1 MFSIRKLLLFLVA
14 LAAWPGLGQGVLTI
28 DSCYKL
34 AEKNWPL
41 IHQIDLIANS
51 NDLKIKNL
59 NKNYLPQSL
68 FSVNVSYQSDVT
80 QVSIPL
86 PSGFGP
92 LDMPEMSKDWYKAI
106 LDVNQ
111 AVWDGNVTSYNKK
124 VEKYNQD
131 VDQTSVQSELY
142 KLKDRVNQIYLSVLL
157 LDANDT
163 LLASNFDQVSSK
175 LREIEVAVKNG
186 AALQMNADALR
197 AELIRIEQ
205 LMDESSGDR
214 KAAFGML
221 SQLLGVT
228 VGRNTRLV
236 MPNPAVNSYLFE
248 NKRFENEIFTLQESR
263 LGVLRDM
270 VTTKWNPKIYAYG
283 QAGYG
288 RPSLNMLDNDF
299 KPWGLVGAKLTWNFW
314 NWNANKNEKKILD
327 IQADIIKSQQSAFD
341 RNLRIQAERDLAEI

>member
-157 LDANDT
+157 LVVFAQ
-163 LLASNFDQVSSK
+163 LALPHHD
-175 LREIEVAVKNG
+175 
-186 AALQMNADALR
+186 
-197 AELIRIEQ
+197 
-205 LMDESSGDR
+205 
-214 KAAFGML
+214 
-221 SQLLGVT
+221 
-228 VGRNTRLV
+228 
-236 MPNPAVNSYLFE
+236 
-248 NKRFENEIFTLQESR
+248 
-263 LGVLRDM
+263 
-270 VTTKWNPKIYAYG
+270 
-283 QAGYG
+283 
-288 RPSLNMLDNDF
+288 
-299 KPWGLVGAKLTWNFW
+299 
-314 NWNANKNEKKILD
+314 
-327 IQADIIKSQQSAFD
+327 
-341 RNLRIQAERDLAEI
+341 DLP